1 MDVTL
6 VRELALQA
14 LTKVVGVVEKRQTL
28 PILGNVLLRAERDSV
43 TMVGT
48 DMEMEIRAVC
58 PAEVSEAGTV
68 TVPARKIADIVRCLA
83 EGSAMRLKL
92 SGERCVVTAGKG
104 RYVLGTL
111 PSSEFPTMDAMDM
124 DVTVELEEGVLKK
137 VLDKAAFAMAQQD
150 VRYYL
155 NGLLLEMD
163 AGLLRSVATDGHRL
177 ARYEQPWETGLSE
190 ARAVIVPGKAVGELR
205 RQIGG
210 GSEVVRLEVGQRQIC
225 FKFDGGMAS
234 SKLVDGRYPDY
245 ARVIPGSL
253 RKTAVVD
260 REGLKKAL
268 TRAAI
273 LSNERFRG
281 LRLCFEPGVLRLVAQ
296 NPEQE
301 EAVEELDAKY
311 DGEATAIGFNVSY
324 LADLLGAVDRTEVEV
339 LFEDGNSSSIWRG
352 LGAVGE
358 TYVVMPMR
366 L

>member
-1 MDVTL
+1 M
-6 VRELALQA
+6 REAALQA

-28 PILGNVLLRAERDSV
+28 PILGNVLLRGEGDSV

-48 DMEMEIRAVC
+48 DMEMEIRAAC
-58 PAEVSEAGTV
+58 PAEVAEEGTV
-68 TVPARKIADIVRCLA
+68 TVPARKIADIVRCLS
-83 EGSAMRLKL
+83 EGSVVRLKV
-92 SGERCVVTAGKG
+92 SGERCALTAGKG

-111 PSSEFPTMDAMDM
+111 PGSDFPTMDAME
-124 DVTVELEEGVLKK
+124 VEASFEVEEGVLKR
-137 VLDKAAFAMAQQD
+137 VLEKTAFAMAQQD

-163 AGLLRSVATDGHRL
+163 GGVVRSVATDGHRL
-177 ARYEQPWETGLSE
+177 ARYEQAWETGLTE
-190 ARAVIVPGKAVGELR
+190 PRAVIVPGKAVGELR
-205 RQIGG
+205 RQLGG
-210 GSEVVRLEVGQRQIC
+210 GSELVRIEVGQRQIC
-225 FKFDGGMAS
+225 FRYGGGLAS

-245 ARVIPGSL
+245 GRVIPGSL
-253 RKTAVVD
+253 RKAAVVD

-281 LRLCFEPGVLRLVAQ
+281 LRLCFESGVLRLVAQ

-301 EAVEELDAKY
+301 EAVEEIDAKY
-311 DGEATAIGFNVSY
+311 DGEETAIGFNVSY
-324 LADLLGAVDRTEVEV
+324 LSDLLGAVDRAEVEV
-339 LFEDGNSSSIWRG
+339 LFEDGNSSSVWRG